1 MNGSTLKYHQDKIDE
16 IKSSCGIKP
25 INMVGAH
32 RTLSKVKSMVEQVY
46 DEVSYLSYDI
56 EYHGWSGEAA
66 TNVHKAE
73 KDVVAALDHLYALCL
88 AALGERGENNG

>member
-1 MNGSTLKYHQDKIDE
+1 LNGYMLKYHQDEIDK
-16 IKSSCGIKP
+16 IKSSCGIEP

-32 RTLSKVKSMVEQVY
+32 KTLSKVKSMVEAVY

-56 EYHGWSGEAA
+56 EYHGWSGETAA
-66 TNVHKAE
+66 NIHKVE

-88 AALGERGENNG
+88 AALGERRENNG

>member
-1 MNGSTLKYHQDKIDE
+1 MSGSMLKYHQDKINE

-32 RTLSKVKSMVEQVY
+32 KTLSKVKSMVEKVY

-66 TNVHKAE
+66 ANIRKAE

-88 AALGERGENNG
+88 AALGERSETNG